1 MTILSI
7 VLALVVA
14 QEHGAHGIVD
24 FKNSCSP
31 AVQPLLQQAVATL
44 HSFGPQAEQT
54 FRAVLAEDP
63 SCAVATW
70 GIASILMTNP
80 LAGVGPNPILAA
92 RAQAAIKQG
101 REIGAKTERERAYID
116 AVAAYYEDFA
126 ARPERARQESRA
138 KAFEALSA
146 RYPDD
151 DEARIFSAVYLA
163 ATQDLSDQSYET
175 YLRAAKILEPLAV
188 KYPEHPGII
197 HYLIHVYD
205 APPLAQHGL

>member
-1 MTILSI
+1 MPVLLL
-7 VLALVVA
+7 VLALGLGQA
-14 QEHGAHGIVD
+14 HSAHGVVD

-116 AVAAYYEDFA
+116 
-126 ARPERARQESRA
+126 
-138 KAFEALSA
+138 
-146 RYPDD
+146 
-151 DEARIFSAVYLA
+151 
-163 ATQDLSDQSYET
+163 
-175 YLRAAKILEPLAV
+175 
-188 KYPEHPGII
+188 
-197 HYLIHVYD
+197 
-205 APPLAQHGL
+205 